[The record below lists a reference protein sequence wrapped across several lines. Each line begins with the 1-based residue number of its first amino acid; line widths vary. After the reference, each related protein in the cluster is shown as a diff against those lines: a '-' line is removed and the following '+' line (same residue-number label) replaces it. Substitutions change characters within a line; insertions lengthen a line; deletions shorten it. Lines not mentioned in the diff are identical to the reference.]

1 LTCAEGYAIVTRGK
15 QPFSQEPFSQEP
27 FSQEPFSQEP
37 FSQEPVNGIIFD
49 ATSVR
54 QLLLVS
60 LLFYQPTYGLVASRC
75 LTPEL

>member
-1 LTCAEGYAIVTRGK
+1 MKMHFSVLTCAGGYAIVTRGK
-15 QPFSQEPFSQEP
+15 QPFSQEP
-27 FSQEPFSQEP
+27 
-37 FSQEPVNGIIFD
+37 VDGIILN

-60 LLFYQPTYGLVASRC
+60 LLFYQPTYGLVAARC